1 MVLDLSGKW
10 RSEKVEN
17 MDEFLKAAG
26 VGLVI
31 RKLMWMFTPEI
42 EITQD
47 GEDYVITTK
56 MPMITDRVEFKIG
69 KEFTHKLPP
78 DFKEDHTLI
87 STWEG
92 DQLVTKIL
100 SQEDGVTTARTLVG
114 EKLVMTQSKGDV
126 TATRT
131 FYKMEKKD

>member
-31 RKLMWMFTPEI
+31 RKLMWMFTPEM

-47 GEDYVITTK
+47 GEDFVVTTK

-69 KEFTHKLPP
+69 EEFTHKLPP
-78 DFKEDHTLI
+78 DFKDDHTLI

-92 DQLVTKIL
+92 DKLVTKIL
-100 SQEDGVTTARTLVG
+100 SQEDGVTTTRTLVG